1 MDYYKK
7 IDKSV
12 FYYGITIR
20 KKYIDSFTFGFPL
33 KAGESRDVR
42 LNWKA
47 KKKEYGASLIHI
59 ARKDATS
66 VYQIRWDSNYE
77 LLNALRK
84 EFIQSYI
91 AIESKNYEA
100 KVAGKYYVTDLLGG
114 NQEVLV
120 FRPLNISQVELETF
134 IKISTPYD
142 NLFKRLVEENVFGWL
157 SKRKDEY
164 LITKSTKWLNKD
176 ELKKHEDASFVVYY
190 LIDEINKQIYIGSAK
205 RLGDRVK
212 PNRSEIPGW
221 TKFKYEILHPDY
233 HHLLKR
239 VEFHAIRAFASFFK
253 NMGKVQAYP
262 VSKYTLVNK
271 NWPRRG

>member
-20 KKYIDSFTFGFPL
+20 KKYIDSFTFGSPL

-114 NQEVLV
+114 NQEVLI

-190 LIDEINKQIYIGSAK
+190 LIDEINKQIYIGSSK

-212 PNRSEIPGW
+212 PNRQRSQVGQNSNM
-221 TKFKYEILHPDY
+221 KF
-233 HHLLKR
+233 
-239 VEFHAIRAFASFFK
+239 
-253 NMGKVQAYP
+253 
-262 VSKYTLVNK
+262 YTQIITTC
-271 NWPRRG
+271 